1 MQDRNITPHAE
12 MMIKVC
18 GMSNEENIRDVS
30 VLYPM
35 LMGFIFWKG
44 SKRYAGNVPEET
56 LLSLPNFITKV
67 GVFVNEE
74 YDLLCA
80 TCKKYGIDTIQLHG
94 DESVEYCKTLK
105 SQGFYIFKA
114 IGIEGTHDFNNLE
127 RYEGIIDL
135 FVFDTKTAKYGGSGR
150 KFDHKLLENYSLK
163 TPYLLSGGISPA
175 DAHKIAQNIYP
186 NMVGID
192 LNSRFE
198 LSPGIK
204 DIKLLSKFILEL
216 RKYNEYE
223 PDRIPFFKKS
233 K

>member
-1 MQDRNITPHAE
+1 

-18 GMSNEENIRDVS
+18 GMSNEENIRNVS

-35 LMGFIFWKG
+35 IMGFIFWKG

-56 LLSLPNFITKV
+56 ILSLPNFITKV

-74 YDLLCA
+74 IEIVCD
-80 TCKKYGIDTIQLHG
+80 TCKRYGIDTIQLHG
-94 DESVEYCKTLK
+94 GESAEYCMALK
-105 SQGFYIFKA
+105 ALGFYIFKA
-114 IGIEGTHDFNNLE
+114 IGIEKADDFNDLS
-127 RYEGIIDL
+127 RYEGVIDL

-150 KFDHKLLENYSLK
+150 KFNHKLLENYTLDI
-163 TPYLLSGGISPA
+163 PYLLSGGISPD

-198 LSPGIK
+198 SAPGIK

-223 PDRIPFFKKS
+223 PDRIPFFKKI